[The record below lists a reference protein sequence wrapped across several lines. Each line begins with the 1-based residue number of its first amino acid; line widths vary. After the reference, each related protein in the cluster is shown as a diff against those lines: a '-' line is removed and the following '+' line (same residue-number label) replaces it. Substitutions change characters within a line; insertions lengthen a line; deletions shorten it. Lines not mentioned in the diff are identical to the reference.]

1 MSVRNGDQSKLNR
14 DRKKKVARPKRTHEL
29 LERAA
34 KPFKSRETIFRAH
47 PRSVWA

>member
-1 MSVRNGDQSKLNR
+1 MSVRNGDQFK
-14 DRKKKVARPKRTHEL
+14 L

-34 KPFKSRETIFRAH
+34 KTFKSRETIFRAH

>member
-1 MSVRNGDQSKLNR
+1 MSVRNGDQSELNR
-14 DRKKKVARPKRTHEL
+14 DREL

-34 KPFKSRETIFRAH
+34 KTFKSRETIIRAH